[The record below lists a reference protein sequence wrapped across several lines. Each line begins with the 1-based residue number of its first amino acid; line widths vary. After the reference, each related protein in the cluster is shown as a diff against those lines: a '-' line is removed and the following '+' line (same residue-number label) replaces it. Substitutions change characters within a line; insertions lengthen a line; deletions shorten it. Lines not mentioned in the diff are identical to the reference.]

1 MRQRP
6 KVKKRRT
13 VSGHKPDYFLMG
25 TVLIIVL
32 FGLIMLS
39 SASSVV
45 AFQKFGD
52 PNYYVKHQFVLGI
65 LVGVLGFLIISKIDY
80 HHWKRLA
87 VPLLVFTFILLFLV
101 FMPGVGF
108 GYGGAKRWIALG
120 GYTFQPSELAK
131 LTFIIYLAAW
141 LEKRGEVI
149 KDLKHG
155 LLPFVILLGSVASL
169 IIFQPDMGTMLSLV
183 VSSVAVFFVAGAPF
197 AHLALIGAGGASLM
211 FLLIKL
217 APYRA
222 ARLTIFLNPE
232 IDPQGIGYHINQALL
247 AIGSGGIF
255 GLGLGH
261 SRQKFNY
268 LPEVAGDSIFAVI
281 AEELGFMFSV
291 LLIVL
296 FLILMLRGFRIARAA
311 PDKFGKFLA
320 VGITSWF
327 VFQALINIGT
337 MTSILPLT
345 GIPLPFIS
353 YGSSALMIS
362 LVAFG
367 ILINI
372 SRYTKLRND

>member
-1 MRQRP
+1 M
-6 KVKKRRT
+6 
-13 VSGHKPDYFLMG
+13 
-25 TVLIIVL
+25 
-32 FGLIMLS
+32 
-39 SASSVV
+39 
-45 AFQKFGD
+45 
-52 PNYYVKHQFVLGI
+52 
-65 LVGVLGFLIISKIDY
+65 
-80 HHWKRLA
+80 
-87 VPLLVFTFILLFLV
+87 
-101 FMPGVGF
+101 
-108 GYGGAKRWIALG
+108 
-120 GYTFQPSELAK
+120 
-131 LTFIIYLAAW
+131 
-141 LEKRGEVI
+141 
-149 KDLKHG
+149 
-155 LLPFVILLGSVASL
+155 
-169 IIFQPDMGTMLSLV
+169 
-183 VSSVAVFFVAGAPF
+183 
-197 AHLALIGAGGASLM
+197 
-211 FLLIKL
+211 
-217 APYRA
+217 
-222 ARLTIFLNPE
+222 
-232 IDPQGIGYHINQALL
+232 
-247 AIGSGGIF
+247 
-255 GLGLGH
+255 GLGH